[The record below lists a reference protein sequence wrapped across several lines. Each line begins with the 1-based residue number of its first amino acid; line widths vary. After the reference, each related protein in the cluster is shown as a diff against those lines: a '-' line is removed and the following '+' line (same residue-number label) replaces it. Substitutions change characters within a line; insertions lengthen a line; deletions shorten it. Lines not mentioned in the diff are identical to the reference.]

1 MPWCAPGPE
10 PKGNFMVETDMSEQ
24 ALQSYPPQAIA
35 IVGLAGR
42 FPDARSLDDFWR
54 NLRTGV
60 ESLETFGDA
69 ELDAALVPAG
79 LRNDKQFVRKGTTL
93 DGAELFDARF
103 FGISPREADQMDLQH
118 RLALELAWEALE
130 DAGQAA
136 DRLAKLREPGK
147 HVVVQRELVIE
158 PRAVLVLTNDCF
170 GAVQAIEAGISGV
183 RW

>member
-1 MPWCAPGPE
+1 
-10 PKGNFMVETDMSEQ
+10 MVEMCMFDQ
-24 ALQSYPPQAIA
+24 ALPEYSPQAIA

-79 LRNDKQFVRKGTTL
+79 LRNDKQCVRKGTTL

-103 FGISPREADQMDLQH
+103 FGISPREAQILDPQH
-118 RLALELAWEALE
+118 RIFLECA
-130 DAGQAA
+130 
-136 DRLAKLREPGK
+136 
-147 HVVVQRELVIE
+147 
-158 PRAVLVLTNDCF
+158 
-170 GAVQAIEAGISGV
+170 
-183 RW
+183 